1 MFLENESELCECK
14 VNVFSADKVMT
25 TCLVLHT
32 DYHIL
37 WEFSFRQLS
46 TLQSIL
52 LGVFPWD
59 WKKKTNKQTN
69 ARSILKISRY
79 CFSETRVNLAFYVT
93 ALSRHIH
100 LMFLSI
106 CLQCCCLKRK
116 LRIVFYP
123 RLILFPIILYF
134 YFDGWRQLKH
144 WAYKVSYEKA

>member
-52 LGVFPWD
+52 LGVFPWER
-59 WKKKTNKQTN
+59 KKQTKEKTN
-69 ARSILKISRY
+69 AESMDRSWKFQDIVSQKLEGTWLFMWLHY
-79 CFSETRVNLAFYVT
+79 LG
-93 ALSRHIH
+93 
-100 LMFLSI
+100 MFT
-106 CLQCCCLKRK
+106 
-116 LRIVFYP
+116 
-123 RLILFPIILYF
+123 
-134 YFDGWRQLKH
+134 
-144 WAYKVSYEKA
+144 